1 MVTVPDRLTKGGKF
15 DLLPVHSDCI
25 PGLFEAIFESKEHLS
40 PWMHWCHPDY
50 SINETQLWVESRSD
64 AWEQG
69 REYSFL
75 IVDPR
80 SNQIV
85 GNCGLDH
92 VHETH
97 RFANLGFWVRTSRTR
112 QGAATE
118 ATQLLSE
125 FGFSALNLARIE
137 IVVAVGNF
145 PSLRVAEK
153 AGALREGLLR
163 NRLIHRGAPR
173 DAYMFSL
180 LPPTSVA
187 CDAAARRWF
196 GAAGQT
202 LG

>member
-1 MVTVPDRLTKGGKF
+1 VDGLVSSGLLDKRNAAMGGVSQRRLGAGKEF
-15 DLLPVHSDCI
+15 
-25 PGLFEAIFESKEHLS
+25 
-40 PWMHWCHPDY
+40 
-50 SINETQLWVESRSD
+50 
-64 AWEQG
+64 
-69 REYSFL
+69 SFL

-112 QGAATE
+112 QGGATE
-118 ATQLLSE
+118 ATELLSE

-145 PSLRVAEK
+145 ASQRVAEK

-163 NRLIHRGAPR
+163 NRLVHRGAVR

-180 LPPTSVA
+180 LPPTSA
-187 CDAAARRWF
+187 
-196 GAAGQT
+196 
-202 LG
+202 LK

>member
-1 MVTVPDRLTKGGKF
+1 MVTVPHRVTKGGKF
-15 DLLPVHSDCI
+15 DLLPVYSGCI
-25 PGLFEAIFESKEHLS
+25 AGLFEAIVESKEELS

-50 SINETQLWVESRSD
+50 SISEAQQWVESRSD
-64 AWEQG
+64 AWERG
-69 REYSFL
+69 KEFSFL
-75 IVDPR
+75 VVDR
-80 SNQIV
+80 KTNQVV

-97 RFANLGFWVRTSRTR
+97 FFANLGFWVRASRTR
-112 QGAATE
+112 EGAATV

-145 PSLRVAEK
+145 ASQRVAEK

-163 NRLIHRGAPR
+163 NRLIHRGVAR

-180 LPPTSVA
+180 LPPTSA
-187 CDAAARRWF
+187 
-196 GAAGQT
+196 
-202 LG
+202 LK